1 MIIESI
7 LNVLFN
13 FFEWIFA
20 LLPDWSWNVE
30 ASFFSAALDF
40 IRLAG
45 YLLPMDTILT
55 IFVIINCIMGWRIMV
70 ALLRMIWDVLP
81 LV

>member
-1 MIIESI
+1 LIVESI
-7 LNVLFN
+7 LNILFK
-13 FFEWIFA
+13 FLEWIFA
-20 LLPDWSWNVE
+20 LLPDWNWSVE

-45 YLLPMDTILT
+45 YLLPMGTIT
-55 IFVIINCIMGWRIMV
+55 AIFIIVNVLIAWQVLV
-70 ALLRMIWDVLP
+70 AILRTIWDVLP

>member
-1 MIIESI
+1 MIIEGI
-7 LNVLFN
+7 LNVLFK
-13 FFEWIFA
+13 FLEWFFA
-20 LLPDWSWNVE
+20 LLPDWNWNVE

-45 YLLPMDTILT
+45 YLLPMGTIIT
-55 IFVIINCIMGWRIMV
+55 IFIIINVLIAWQV
-70 ALLRMIWDVLP
+70 AVAILRTIWDVLP

>member
-1 MIIESI
+1 MLVEGI
-7 LNVLFN
+7 LNILFN
-13 FFEWIFA
+13 FLEWIFA

-30 ASFFSAALDF
+30 TSFFSSALDF

-45 YLLPMDTILT
+45 YLLPMDTIIT
-55 IFVIINCIMGWRIMV
+55 IFVITNVLIAWQIVV
-70 ALLRMIWDVLP
+70 AILRTVWDVLP

>member
-1 MIIESI
+1 MIVQGL
-7 LNVLFN
+7 LNVLFK
-13 FFEWIFA
+13 FLEWVFA

-30 ASFFSAALDF
+30 ASFFSSALDF

-45 YLLPMDTILT
+45 YLLPMDTIIT
-55 IFVIINCIMGWRIMV
+55 IIMIINVLMAWQITV
-70 ALLRMIWDVLP
+70 AILRTIWDVLP

>member
-1 MIIESI
+1 MLVEGI
-7 LNVLFN
+7 LNILFK
-13 FFEWIFA
+13 FLEWIFA

-30 ASFFSAALDF
+30 ASFFSSALDF

-45 YLLPMDTILT
+45 YLLPMDTIIT
-55 IFVIINCIMGWRIMV
+55 IFVITNVLIAWQIVV
-70 ALLRMIWDVLP
+70 AILRTVWDVLP